1 MKRLALPAA
10 GLLLLAACAT
20 SPLGRHQF
28 LLMPASEM
36 DQMGATAYA
45 EMKKEQPIETGTAEA
60 RYVQCVANA
69 ITSVLDSD
77 QKWEVTV
84 FKDDSANAF
93 ALPGG
98 KIGVHTGLL
107 KVAKNQDQLAAV
119 IGHEVGHVLAQHSN
133 ERVSIQYATQ
143 TGTQLVAALAGGDSA
158 EQQTLMGLLGVGAQ
172 YGVQLPFSRKH
183 EAEADVIG
191 LQLMAEAG
199 FNPDQSVALWQ
210 NMAAASGG
218 AAPPELLSTHPSNQ
232 SRIEGLRARLPE
244 VRPIYQQ
251 ARAAGRTPHC
261 G

>member
-1 MKRLALPAA
+1 MKRLALPA
-10 GLLLLAACAT
+10 LTVLLLAACAT
-20 SPLGRHQF
+20 SPLGRQQF
-28 LLMPASEM
+28 LLLPAAEM
-36 DQMGATAYA
+36 DQMGVQAYS
-45 EMKKEQPIETGTAEA
+45 EMKQEQPTVSGTKEA

-69 ITSVLDSD
+69 ITAVVDSD
-77 QKWEVTV
+77 QQWEVTV

-119 IGHEVGHVLAQHSN
+119 IGHEVGHVIAQHSN
-133 ERVSIQYATQ
+133 ERMSIQYATQ

-158 EQQTLMGLLGVGAQ
+158 EKQTLMGLLGVGAQ

-183 EAEADVIG
+183 EAEADVVG

-199 FNPDQSVALWQ
+199 FNPEQSVDLWR
-210 NMAAASGG
+210 NMAAAGG
-218 AAPPELLSTHPSNQ
+218 SAPPELLSTHPSNET
-232 SRIEGLRARLPE
+232 RIQGLQARLPE

-251 ARAAGRTPHC
+251 ARAAGRTPNC

>member
-10 GLLLLAACAT
+10 ALLLLVACAT
-20 SPLGRHQF
+20 SPLGRQQF

-45 EMKKEQPIETGTAEA
+45 EMKQQQPIETGTAEV

-77 QKWEVTV
+77 QQWEVTV
-84 FKDDSANAF
+84 FKDDTANAF

-133 ERVSIQYATQ
+133 ERVSIQFATQ
-143 TGTQLVAALAGGDSA
+143 TGAQLVAALAGGDSA

-183 EAEADVIG
+183 ESEADVIG

-199 FNPDQSVALWQ
+199 FNPEQSVNLWQ

-218 AAPPELLSTHPSNQ
+218 SPPEFLSTHPSNQ

-251 ARAAGRTPHC
+251 ARAAGRTPNC

>member
-1 MKRLALPAA
+1 MKRLALPA
-10 GLLLLAACAT
+10 LTVLLLAACAT
-20 SPLGRHQF
+20 SPLGRQQF
-28 LLMPASEM
+28 LLLPAAEM
-36 DQMGATAYA
+36 DQMGVQAYS
-45 EMKKEQPIETGTAEA
+45 EMKQEQPTVSGTKEA

-69 ITSVLDSD
+69 ITAVVDSD
-77 QKWEVTV
+77 QQWEVTV

-119 IGHEVGHVLAQHSN
+119 IGHEVGHVIAQHSN
-133 ERVSIQYATQ
+133 ERMSIQYATQ

-158 EQQTLMGLLGVGAQ
+158 EKQTLMGLLGVGAQ

-183 EAEADVIG
+183 EAEADVVG

-199 FNPDQSVALWQ
+199 FNPEQSVDLWR
-210 NMAAASGG
+210 NMAAAGG
-218 AAPPELLSTHPSNQ
+218 SAPPELLSTHPSNET
-232 SRIEGLRARLPE
+232 RIQGLQARLPE
-244 VRPIYQQ
+244 ARPIYQQ
-251 ARAAGRTPHC
+251 ARAAGRRPNC